1 MATRVEEEYIDNP
14 GVFVVGCIMH
24 TSVSIANPGFQSTGG
39 MILQIPYCDASGAIF
54 FIYTNGSLNSSIVG
68 RYVGASCR
76 PCGRIFLAVS
86 LLAVGWPRRST
97 LDRSSGADL
106 MALRC
111 TGAGALPFAAAPF
124 ARVEAALLL
133 VAALAGEARAAD
145 EPPLVVGTCTIF
157 MQSPAGSWAGW
168 EVRVGSRISGLS
180 CLVGE
185 LVYIDGIGAFRGSRG
200 YGLVGWLWQVGWLG
214 VSECQ
219 GLLG

>member
-1 MATRVEEEYIDNP
+1 M
-14 GVFVVGCIMH
+14 
-24 TSVSIANPGFQSTGG
+24 
-39 MILQIPYCDASGAIF
+39 QIPYCDASGAIF

-76 PCGRIFLAVS
+76 PCGRIFLVVS

-97 LDRSSGADL
+97 LDRSSGADF

-111 TGAGALPFAAAPF
+111 TGAGATPPPPPWPFAAPF

-168 EVRVGSRISGLS
+168 EEVRVGSRGFGF
-180 CLVGE
+180 LVGE
-185 LVYIDGIGAFRGSRG
+185 LVYIDGIGAFRGRG
-200 YGLVGWLWQVGWLG
+200 YGFVGWLWQVGWLG
-214 VSECQ
+214 VSARAFEVSLRGCVPR
-219 GLLG
+219 GRRGMDFEYKAGWA